1 MKFFLTITYLLLPV
15 VIVLCLIFGTS
26 FLLEFWKKFSRR
38 GKRSPL
44 KNYKLWRNPGESL
57 RTQIDDATIDLMA
70 DLAVISISVVVFSPF
85 YVSQAIS
92 WQKGE
97 GTQVNFWIA
106 IFCNFAL
113 IAFCFRRIIKTWTAR
128 HNLQLGLDGEMY
140 VGQQL
145 NHLMLFGC
153 RVYHDF
159 QTDRLGN
166 IDHIVV
172 SPSGVFAIET
182 KGKYKPDR
190 HRGKKDAEVIFDGKL
205 LHFSDVVQTDQPI
218 KQAQRNAENLTKWLS
233 SAVGKTIPVK
243 PVVALPG
250 WFITC
255 KAPPGNVKFIN
266 GKIVED
272 TGQLVEKKVKNSV
285 FFRNNNVQHNFSAD
299 LFGRVVHQLDQ
310 KCRDVEP
317 GAYNMN

>member
-1 MKFFLTITYLLLPV
+1 MCCFLFCSSYLLQ
-15 VIVLCLIFGTS
+15 
-26 FLLEFWKKFSRR
+26 FWKKFSRR

-57 RTQIDDATIDLMA
+57 RKQIDDATRDILVDFA
-70 DLAVISISVVVFSPF
+70 SISISIAVFSPF
-85 YVSQAIS
+85 YAFQAFS
-92 WQKGE
+92 WQR
-97 GTQVNFWIA
+97 GTGAYPGFWMA
-106 IFCNFAL
+106 IICNFVFM
-113 IAFCFRRIIKTWTAR
+113 AFFSRRIMKAWSAK
-128 HNLQLGLDGEMY
+128 HSLQLGLDGEIY

-172 SPSGVFAIET
+172 SPSGIYAVET
-182 KGKYKPDR
+182 KGKFKPDKQ
-190 HRGKKDAEVIFDGKL
+190 RGKKDAEVVFDGKKL
-205 LHFSDVVQTDQPI
+205 RFSDVFQTDQPI
-218 KQAQRNAENLTKWLS
+218 RQAKRNAENFSKWLS
-233 SAVGKTIPVK
+233 SAVGEMIPVT

-255 KAPPGNVKFIN
+255 KAPPGNIRFIN

-272 TGQLVEKKVKNSV
+272 TGQLVEKKVKNSI
-285 FFRNNNVQHNFSAD
+285 FFHGNKVQQSFSAD
-299 LFGRVVHQLDQ
+299 LFGRVVHQIDQ
-310 KCRDVEP
+310 KCRDIEP
-317 GAYNMN
+317 WAYNMN